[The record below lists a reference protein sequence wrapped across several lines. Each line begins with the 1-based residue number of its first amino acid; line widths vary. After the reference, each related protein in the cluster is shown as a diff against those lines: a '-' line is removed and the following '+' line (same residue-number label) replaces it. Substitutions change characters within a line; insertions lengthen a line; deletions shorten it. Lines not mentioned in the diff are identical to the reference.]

1 MQLARTKPLQ
11 ATEVHAQLVLLVS
24 TAASLDRQLK
34 EQPARTPVLLATPH
48 RLQARPSL
56 QSALFAP
63 LAMEAPQCRILDQP
77 LADALFAQLAFSKLL
92 QATLFAQLVPTATQA
107 LSQEVLLP
115 HLAVSVLPAIL
126 VV

>member
-1 MQLARTKPLQ
+1 VSALLAILAVYQHLTLMDVLLVQLAFTKPLQ
-11 ATEVHAQLVLLVS
+11 ATEVHALLVLPA
-24 TAASLDRQLK
+24 TRQQ
-34 EQPARTPVLLATPH
+34 E
-48 RLQARPSL
+48 QARLSL

-77 LADALFAQLAFSKLL
+77 LADAPFAQLAYSKLM

-115 HLAVSVLPAIL
+115 HLVVSALLAIL
-126 VV
+126 VPQ

>member
-1 MQLARTKPLQ
+1 MLAPF
-11 ATEVHAQLVLLVS
+11 VQLV
-24 TAASLDRQLK
+24 
-34 EQPARTPVLLATPH
+34 QPHARPAPLGLIHHLAHQFAPFALLATPH
-48 RLQARPSL
+48 RQEARRLL

-77 LADALFAQLAFSKLL
+77 LADAPFAQLAFSKLL